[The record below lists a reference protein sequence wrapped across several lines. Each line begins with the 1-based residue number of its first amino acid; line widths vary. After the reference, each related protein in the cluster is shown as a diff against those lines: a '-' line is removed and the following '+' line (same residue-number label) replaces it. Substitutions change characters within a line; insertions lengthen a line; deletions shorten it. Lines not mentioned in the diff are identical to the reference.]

1 MWTEAWPSRNLT
13 NLERSLR
20 EVRRTI
26 EHPDRNLPAEV
37 VGYLTRFLV
46 VRSCG
51 YLEQV
56 IDETC
61 RAYLKS
67 KSAPGAAAFGSS
79 WLGGGRNPRSD
90 ALEKL
95 LQRFNLGLE
104 TELKE
109 FFSQDDD
116 KLRREIDFLV
126 DRRNKIA
133 HGLNENVTVRKA
145 LDLANAVTET
155 ADWFI
160 LRLDPRG

>member
-1 MWTEAWPSRNLT
+1 MWTEAWPSINLT
-13 NLERSLR
+13 NLQRSLK

-26 EHPDRNLPAEV
+26 EHPDLPLPPEIA
-37 VGYLTRFLV
+37 GYLTRFLV

-79 WLGGGRNPRSD
+79 WLGGGRNPKPD
-90 ALEKL
+90 ALEQL
-95 LQRFNLGLE
+95 LRRFNLGLE

-109 FFSQDDD
+109 LFSQHDDY
-116 KLRREIDFLV
+116 LRREIAFLV

-133 HGLNENVTVRKA
+133 HGLNENITLRKA
-145 LDLANAVTET
+145 LELADAVTET